1 MGIEF
6 DDERKKRLDR
16 AISYKQMFEMW
27 AWKDF
32 QSILSGLRESTVN
45 DFISFEAKEAVE
57 FKAGQYKGFLDCLRK
72 IQSDLEFI
80 TKDE

>member
-1 MGIEF
+1 MAVEF
-6 DDERKKRLDR
+6 EAERQKRIDT
-16 AISYKQMFEMW
+16 ANSYKQMFEMW

-32 QSILSGLRESTVN
+32 QSHLNALRESTVN

-72 IQSDLEFI
+72 IQTDLEFL